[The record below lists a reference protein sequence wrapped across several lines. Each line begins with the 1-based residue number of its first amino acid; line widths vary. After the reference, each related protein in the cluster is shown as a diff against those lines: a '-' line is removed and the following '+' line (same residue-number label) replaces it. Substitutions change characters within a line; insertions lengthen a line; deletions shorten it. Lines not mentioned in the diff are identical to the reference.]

1 MFLLWLRRLPQCGD
15 WVTPASV
22 PPPSEGRSRPIN
34 TPVSPPSSFILL
46 SFAWFYVFFSAGQVF
61 LSALAHV
68 LHALLCLKVYSWCI
82 CGEKCTP
89 HPPTPLPSCSLFFTI
104 NCSIVVHVCAL
115 FLYIYLKSIKFLN
128 FWLFMIKIAQ
138 SLDLKIQIFLTLRC
152 ILQSTWTCNLKVIL
166 ILMVCCSID
175 CILLWRW

>member
-1 MFLLWLRRLPQCGD
+1 MYGCGKECIWFSLHLGCHRPAVSLSALNVSPLTQTLTLMWGSDPCLSSLP
-15 WVTPASV
+15 TK
-22 PPPSEGRSRPIN
+22 GRSSPTN
-34 TPVSPPSSFILL
+34 TSVFPPSSFILL

-128 FWLFMIKIAQ
+128 FWLFMIK
-138 SLDLKIQIFLTLRC
+138 
-152 ILQSTWTCNLKVIL
+152 
-166 ILMVCCSID
+166 
-175 CILLWRW
+175 